1 MPSRDDET
9 EVEEEA
15 HLDAKYYKKLL
26 DEGVGFKAAQ
36 AFTVARILA
45 RSRAK
50 VDDKDVLGE
59 L

>member
-15 HLDAKYYKKLL
+15 HLDAKYYQKLL

-36 AFTVARILA
+36 QFTVARILA
-45 RSRAK
+45 RGRAK
-50 VDDKDVLGE
+50 TDATDPLEDL
-59 L
+59 